1 MGGALKRVQTFRG
14 PQNLSLRHFQAQIFV
29 ESCDFEVIHLSMLMF
44 QRLPYRI
51 SEIPDPFPVYMYQK
65 FQTPFTT
72 INSRPLP
79 HLHVS
84 DIPIK

>member
-44 QRLPYRI
+44 QRLPYITFQAFVQLLWSDTSYTRI
-51 SEIPDPFPVYMYQK
+51 TRSEIP
-65 FQTPFTT
+65 
-72 INSRPLP
+72 SRQNM
-79 HLHVS
+79 
-84 DIPIK
+84 